1 MNDLSTLNIK
11 ESYDSG
17 YDNILWDFYIP
28 VLSEANQYDRIA
40 GFFSSSSLALA
51 ARGMQQF
58 IEHGGRMR
66 LVTCPKFSKRDAEM
80 LEQSAKGM
88 DDVLTDE
95 DAEDPDDLFAEE
107 EDSELELMTGFSR
120 DDLELMDADERA
132 EVLGDA
138 GYEPDDFGFDDF

>member
-1 MNDLSTLNIK
+1 MDDFLGFGGLFDLDGDGSL
-11 ESYDSG
+11 DAG
-17 YDNILWDFYIP
+17 
-28 VLSEANQYDRIA
+28 EAA
-40 GFFSSSSLALA
+40 FGL
-51 ARGMQQF
+51 M
-58 IEHGGRMR
+58 M
-66 LVTCPKFSKRDAEM
+66 
-80 LEQSAKGM
+80 M

-107 EDSELELMTGFSR
+107 EDSELELMTGYSR

>member
-1 MNDLSTLNIK
+1 MDDFLGFGGLFDLDGDGSL
-11 ESYDSG
+11 D
-17 YDNILWDFYIP
+17 
-28 VLSEANQYDRIA
+28 A
-40 GFFSSSSLALA
+40 GETAFGL
-51 ARGMQQF
+51 M
-58 IEHGGRMR
+58 M
-66 LVTCPKFSKRDAEM
+66 
-80 LEQSAKGM
+80 M

-107 EDSELELMTGFSR
+107 EDSELELMTGYSR